1 MKKTIKVITENSEA
15 IKVNSRDMSLTEI
28 AEALAGLKPAYRK
41 EVIRTAKKLAKAY
54 KSYQDIQAELGNIE
68 EIDNGRH

>member
-1 MKKTIKVITENSEA
+1 MKQIKVITENSET
-15 IKVNSRDMSLTEI
+15 IKVNNHDMKLVE
-28 AEALAGLKPAYRK
+28 LAQELAKLSPAYRK
-41 EVIRTAKKLAKAY
+41 EVIRTARKLARAY